1 MEKVGILVVSYGS
14 RAAAMVDA
22 FSAAKIT
29 QQKSTL
35 PTSKR
40 IPSTWKKQKD
50 TLLFPTSTSKK
61 SVSSAKKYE
70 DHIDFG
76 MVGPEKPI
84 IDGLR
89 DVVEKET
96 RIPMIC
102 PTKDT
107 PLKEARLRNDIC
119 SKKLLQK
126 STQNSRCSTQKITST
141 QGK

>member
-22 FSAAKIT
+22 FSRSENYAAEIYVAD
-29 QQKSTL
+29 
-35 PTSKR
+35 
-40 IPSTWKKQKD
+40 KQKNPFNVEKAKRHVVIPD
-50 TLLFPTSTSKK
+50 LNVEEICEF
-61 SVSSAKKYE
+61 AKKYE

-102 PTKDT
+102 PTK
-107 PLKEARLRNDIC
+107 R
-119 SKKLLQK
+119 
-126 STQNSRCSTQKITST
+126 
-141 QGK
+141 